1 MTSNSSDNKEFF
13 NIKPIIK
20 IGVRYWYVFVIS
32 AVVSTGI
39 GLTYLKV
46 AKPVFKFTSNI
57 MIEEKKS
64 SGMPSISTEL
74 LRSLPFGN
82 FGSGS
87 VSVYDELQ
95 ILGAFTTYRETIKQ
109 LNLNTTYTI
118 KKFPKDIYCYDN
130 SPIEIKPQID
140 IADTLKS
147 VLLFKVKIASNKCEI
162 KVYKSGLF
170 NKLIGET
177 TLNSTTGII
186 STLYGDFTISPTS
199 FLDPQKKYTINTQ
212 FIGYDL
218 AAQLLQTKVEI
229 DLISKKANLINLT
242 TTEYNIKKGKDILN
256 SLIEVYNNRGVKR
269 KQEEAKNSIKFLN
282 GRLDVIN
289 KELSDLE
296 ESIEYYKKQNDLT
309 DIAAEIKAIY
319 ANNVDFKKQ
328 QLEIETQY
336 AIIKDME
343 EFIMAPENKYA
354 LIPLNIGINDSK
366 AMEGLQQYNDALL
379 SRMKLIRN
387 TNKNNPAIEIS
398 DEQLDAMRINLL
410 NTVKG
415 VRSGLEVTRNKLAE
429 QQKYYE
435 TRLKKVP
442 TQEREFV
449 KMARQQFLKQELY
462 MFLLQK
468 REENQLILSETTPK
482 SQVIDPAY
490 CLYKPVS
497 PKLSFILLLVA
508 FLTCAMSVSYIIVI
522 EYYRNKKL
530 E

>member
-1 MTSNSSDNKEFF
+1 MTSHSSDNKEFF

-20 IGVRYWYVFVIS
+20 IGVRYWYIFVIS
-32 AVVSTGI
+32 AVVSTVI

-46 AKPVFKFTSNI
+46 ANPVFKFTSNI

-74 LRSLPFGN
+74 LRSLPFGS

-95 ILGAFTTYRETIKQ
+95 ILGAFTTYRKAIKQ

-147 VLLFKVKIASNKCEI
+147 VLLFKVKITSNKCEI
-162 KVYKSGLF
+162 KVYKSGIF

-212 FIGYDL
+212 FSGYDL
-218 AAQLLQTKVEI
+218 AAELLQKKVEI
-229 DLISKKANLINLT
+229 ELVSKKANLINLT
-242 TTEYNIKKGKDILN
+242 TTAHDLKKGKDILN
-256 SLIEVYNNRGVKR
+256 ALIDVYNERGLKQ
-269 KQEEAKNSIKFLN
+269 KQEEAKSSIKFLN

-296 ESIEYYKKQNDLT
+296 EAIECYKKQNDLT
-309 DIAAEIKAIY
+309 DIEAEIKAIY
-319 ANNVDFKKQ
+319 TNNVNFKKQ

-336 AIIKDME
+336 SIIKGME
-343 EFIMAPENKYA
+343 EFMIDSENKYA
-354 LIPLNIGINDSK
+354 LVPLTIGVEDSK
-366 AMEGLQQYNDALL
+366 TMEGLQQYNDALL

-387 TNKNNPAIEIS
+387 TNKNNPAMEIG

-410 NTVKG
+410 NTIKG
-415 VRSGLEVTRNKLAE
+415 VKNGLKVTRNKLAE
-429 QQKYYE
+429 EQKFYE

-442 TQEREFV
+442 TQEREY
-449 KMARQQFLKQELY
+449 KRMARQQFLKQELF
-462 MFLLQK
+462 MLLLQK
-468 REENQLILSETTPK
+468 REENQLTLSETTTK

-490 CLYKPVS
+490 SLSKPVS
-497 PKLSFILLLVA
+497 PRITFVLLLVA
-508 FLTCAMSVSYIIVI
+508 FLTCAMSVSYIIVR